1 MYQTYGE
8 NPSVPVNGDITLY
21 TVFST
26 SRQRYTVR
34 WLVRENQLV
43 YQTPSPQNYGG
54 GYDLTI
60 PTIKDVQDAGWNTYE
75 FTSSGNTCS
84 YRIMTGW
91 EKLPTNIAPTVVG
104 GTYDIYATW
113 LERTNVDY
121 NTVLTSNE
129 YSVAEKLLV
138 LKEMANARSTLST
151 RDLYPIKLGYDGL
164 KPGIDLLNAPK
175 RYTGTAD
182 VLNYVPFSVN
192 KSFTLAIDYR
202 FEHKVMT
209 ADEAVLVSCYSN
221 ASSSIQGFKLF
232 YNPKASNVNPVPQV
246 SFGDTSS
253 TSTQV
258 RTIGKTINTRNMVVL
273 RHRAGDSLLYIY
285 CGADN
290 TGLAST
296 YSSSNFRKTINWS
309 AIASD
314 AKLVLGGTN
323 INDSSI
329 VNATGT
335 IYSAKYWEEDL
346 GEGECLQLAN
356 WCHETMNFAIQDYDG
371 YVSHNV
377 INNISAKVVLNAL
390 NASEMGTITEPAIDR
405 TTISNVGWDPSN
417 IRTFYNSRLLQ
428 ALPILVQSVM
438 NPITIPHRKA
448 NFSSD
453 SGGYI
458 IASTGTSTTQDY
470 VFAPTSIEVGD
481 NGISAESHSVEAVR
495 AFPWYTA
502 GQMTALQYSDGVFTP
517 VTSNANYTN
526 IRFPYYLNNVN
537 SDVKIYIGYP
547 NLGGSFYAWANEKS
561 ITLNP
566 GDILIPENSSVAY
579 IYVSPT
585 DVSNGAP
592 LTNSTAS
599 YLSNTLGGWI
609 ESVGWWTRS
618 VPVQNLS
625 PSGNKF
631 MYVDTLGT
639 LTTGT
644 TKEFGLAYSIAL

>member
-1 MYQTYGE
+1 
-8 NPSVPVNGDITLY
+8 
-21 TVFST
+21 
-26 SRQRYTVR
+26 
-34 WLVRENQLV
+34 
-43 YQTPSPQNYGG
+43 
-54 GYDLTI
+54 
-60 PTIKDVQDAGWNTYE
+60 
-75 FTSSGNTCS
+75 
-84 YRIMTGW
+84 
-91 EKLPTNIAPTVVG
+91 
-104 GTYDIYATW
+104 
-113 LERTNVDY
+113 
-121 NTVLTSNE
+121 
-129 YSVAEKLLV
+129 
-138 LKEMANARSTLST
+138 
-151 RDLYPIKLGYDGL
+151 
-164 KPGIDLLNAPK
+164 
-175 RYTGTAD
+175 
-182 VLNYVPFSVN
+182 
-192 KSFTLAIDYR
+192 
-202 FEHKVMT
+202 
-209 ADEAVLVSCYSN
+209 
-221 ASSSIQGFKLF
+221 
-232 YNPKASNVNPVPQV
+232 
-246 SFGDTSS
+246 
-253 TSTQV
+253 
-258 RTIGKTINTRNMVVL
+258 
-273 RHRAGDSLLYIY
+273 
-285 CGADN
+285 
-290 TGLAST
+290 
-296 YSSSNFRKTINWS
+296 
-309 AIASD
+309 
-314 AKLVLGGTN
+314 
-323 INDSSI
+323 
-329 VNATGT
+329 
-335 IYSAKYWEEDL
+335 
-346 GEGECLQLAN
+346 
-356 WCHETMNFAIQDYDG
+356 MNFAIQDYDG